1 MNPGEIIK
9 PPLEKDLAV
18 KLIRELYG
26 FRAKDVKEFNSY
38 DDRNYFFKTEDNGNP
53 HVTGT
58 NIKKRCYNSP
68 NLAWQNFVVLPR
80 SSWRGRVR
88 FEGDELEG
96 LRAGRILRRTERD
109 DLGSCQGRAGDAGM
123 LFYAFFYMSSDGFSY
138 FMLTE
143 GNESICKITAQK
155 ISSENSIE
163 PHQ

>member
-58 NIKKRCYNSP
+58 NINKKEMSFK
-68 NLAWQNFVVLPR
+68 NLQR
-80 SSWRGRVR
+80 QC
-88 FEGDELEG
+88 
-96 LRAGRILRRTERD
+96 I
-109 DLGSCQGRAGDAGM
+109 
-123 LFYAFFYMSSDGFSY
+123 
-138 FMLTE
+138 
-143 GNESICKITAQK
+143 
-155 ISSENSIE
+155 
-163 PHQ
+163 